1 MADWQIALRRIE
13 MPFPR
18 YISFY
23 VLPAALAGLLTSL
36 ILIFSSGGFSEGAL
50 FSGVAGILLLVMLP
64 ILLGGSAL
72 GYPLLE
78 VQRSAVKIEKE
89 MHMFITRMGIL
100 SLGEVGAQSMFDI
113 LKQMSD
119 YGELANEVK
128 RIEILVDRWNTSLP
142 EASRIVAQQSPSP
155 LWADFLD
162 RMAFSIEAGQPID
175 EFMRAEQETIA
186 EQYDT
191 LYDT

>member
-1 MADWQIALRRIE
+1 
-13 MPFPR
+13 
-18 YISFY
+18 
-23 VLPAALAGLLTSL
+23 
-36 ILIFSSGGFSEGAL
+36 
-50 FSGVAGILLLVMLP
+50 MLP

-186 EQYDT
+186 EQYGYSVRYKIGKRRQHEGN
-191 LYDT
+191 LCVVGQCRIIRFSYCWNPPCFV